1 MDITSINQDEILAQ
15 HEQKL
20 QRAAAAKIKGGENNA
35 RGKMLGLLLKQ
46 ACGAAS
52 PKGRGDNLATMDGA
66 TTRFHNA
73 DGPSFSFN
81 EKVEPSVLVFM
92 TYEGKPTAAQPLLG
106 KIYGLRLS
114 DCLRVGKKVK
124 GNGTERISVSL
135 ASVKREPLGVA
146 LFPAKWTEAESVQHR
161 LELEDAIEKLTAEEL
176 ETMIS
181 AKTRENIRAFVL
193 AGREEPA
200 PATGPIASPPVEGVA
215 PASAPEAAE
224 SEVVAT
230 VAQQA
235 AEPVIEGDVDELNA
249 GGTP

>member
-1 MDITSINQDEILAQ
+1 MNITSINQDEILAQ

-52 PKGRGDNLATMDGA
+52 PKGRGDNLATISGA

-73 DGPSFSFN
+73 NGPSFSFN

-135 ASVKREPLGVA
+135 ASVMREPLGVA

-176 ETMIS
+176 ATMIS

-200 PATGPIASPPVEGVA
+200 PATGPVTSPPVEELA
-215 PASAPEAAE
+215 P
-224 SEVVAT
+224 T
-230 VAQQA
+230 
-235 AEPVIEGDVDELNA
+235 AEPIPGEPEKAPVTETASGESVIDGDVDGSED
-249 GGTP
+249 GGAA